1 MQNHRSV
8 QFLSHRRYTGSGL
21 NIRNLCGGLLLPLH
35 YTRKGS
41 GRVGNKEADKV
52 LVCSTL
58 IHKISTAHS
67 SQIYLVPCG
76 YPLLT
81 VIAMKNSEAL
91 NETQLVHL
99 LLYKLMD
106 FLRLVCTK
114 L

>member
-1 MQNHRSV
+1 M
-8 QFLSHRRYTGSGL
+8 
-21 NIRNLCGGLLLPLH
+21 
-35 YTRKGS
+35 
-41 GRVGNKEADKV
+41 GNKEADKV

-58 IHKISTAHS
+58 IHRMYQYTAHS

-91 NETQLVHL
+91 NETQLVQL